1 MTRKIQMTRKK
12 FEAKYKDCDAEW
24 KKDVLALCDWYE
36 ARIKNEEDSLA
47 YASAMGAG

>member
-1 MTRKIQMTRKK
+1 MNRKKMTRKK

-36 ARIKNEEDSLA
+36 ARIKDEEDSLA

>member
-1 MTRKIQMTRKK
+1 MTRTE
-12 FEAKYKDCDAEW
+12 FEEKYKGCDADW

-36 ARIKNEEDSLA
+36 ARIKDKEDSLA